1 MGLDFYGLFTFDVV
15 LFPSG
20 IYSSLYSL
28 FKSFFKKVSIE
39 RLILAPVI
47 FKIIG
52 VSGLVY
58 IGLVGP
64 GAFIGR
70 YLGKG

>member
-1 MGLDFYGLFTFDVV
+1 MGFCNNSLFN
-15 LFPSG
+15 S
-20 IYSSLYSL
+20 IYSSILV
-28 FKSFFKKVSIE
+28 FKVAHTFYLRVFFRKVSIE